1 MENLTSR
8 YYYKYT
14 EFKRAIRSTVEWLKP
29 QRDGYTKY
37 GDSAWE
43 PDEIVSINRG
53 GLVAGVYLSHAL
65 EKPHYPISYQ
75 TRDVTSSYHDKSF
88 HRSNMMPPV
97 LDRTKKIL
105 LVDDINDSG
114 KTFTDIME
122 YWSEATSQ
130 TIAELRKNI
139 KTVSLIE
146 REGSVWTVDYTPLI
160 LDTKQWVVFPWEAI
174 LDTSIK
180 DASINTRR

>member
-1 MENLTSR
+1 
-8 YYYKYT
+8 
-14 EFKRAIRSTVEWLKP
+14 
-29 QRDGYTKY
+29 
-37 GDSAWE
+37 
-43 PDEIVSINRG
+43 
-53 GLVAGVYLSHAL
+53 
-65 EKPHYPISYQ
+65 
-75 TRDVTSSYHDKSF
+75 
-88 HRSNMMPPV
+88 MPPV

-180 DASINTRR
+180 DGSFNTRR